1 MSTELGR
8 RRIVIPQSS
17 KKFRAPGENRTHD
30 PLSSSSDTLTIELLE
45 APVADPGKGLLLF

>member
-17 KKFRAPGENRTHD
+17 KKFRAPAENRTLD

-45 APVADPGKGLLLF
+45 APVADPGEGPLLF